1 MLLQRVIYYD
11 VNKNIRPAQC
21 LARETP
27 FFIAALA
34 LSNLAA
40 MYRNCT
46 MIDQF
51 YNFRPYYVTITL
63 QIEKYSLSFAHVGPD
78 AP

>member
-1 MLLQRVIYYD
+1 M
-11 VNKNIRPAQC
+11 NKNIRPAQC

-40 MYRNCT
+40 IRYKIQEPLFN
-46 MIDQF
+46 
-51 YNFRPYYVTITL
+51 
-63 QIEKYSLSFAHVGPD
+63 VG
-78 AP
+78 